1 MSRPRARRRSS
12 RLPRDRREADI
23 LEAARAVFTLHGYEA
38 ASISEIAQRAGIVEG
53 SIYRYFK
60 NKRDL
65 LTKVIE
71 QWYGTMISED
81 EASLATI
88 HGAWNRLR
96 HVIWHHLKSIREEP
110 GLSRLVF
117 SEFRPN
123 PSYRQTT
130 IFALNRRYTARVTDI
145 IRAGMQSGEFR
156 SDVSPA
162 LVRDMI
168 FGCIEHHTWAFLR
181 GEGEYDVET
190 VADSIANLVCDG
202 LKSGTV
208 NPARAAG

>member
-81 EASLATI
+81 EASLTTI

-123 PSYRQTT
+123 PAYRQTT

-156 SDVSPA
+156 GDVSPA

-190 VADSIANLVCDG
+190 VADSIANLVCHG
-202 LKSGTV
+202 LKSGIV
-208 NPARAAG
+208 SSARAAD